1 LPRATIAINAALGA
15 LLLWLYLGDVS
26 DVVRAQ
32 SSELAA
38 LSALPS
44 LPFAAAALAATLA
57 GLGLTVFGLTS
68 KRDKSW
74 RGYRVMP
81 IVAVVA
87 LFIDLFVLS
96 GGHSPFPSSTRAV
109 AAVEL
114 FEQHA
119 TEAGSPNAVPS
130 DTRVLEPILQSLGTV
145 PWLVKGE
152 SVSDWK
158 VKIFDAC
165 TGPKLD
171 AAGERAGTFL
181 YCVDATRSQA
191 WVTLVGLPAEQRF
204 GAPQVVTQGGV
215 PLMGLV
221 RTLPQPE
228 PESDTQPGSIPDASS
243 PSPSFNLEPDAG
255 TLNPP

>member
-1 LPRATIAINAALGA
+1 VSIAINAALGA
-15 LLLWLYLGDVS
+15 LLLWLYIGDIS
-26 DVVRAQ
+26 DVLRAQ

-44 LPFAAAALAATLA
+44 VPFAAVALTATLV
-57 GLGLTVFGLTS
+57 GLGLTVLGVTS
-68 KRDKSW
+68 KRDRSW

-87 LFIDLFVLS
+87 LFVDLFVLS
-96 GGHSPFPSSTRAV
+96 GGHSPFPSTTRAI

-119 TEAGSPNAVPS
+119 TERGSPTAVA
-130 DTRVLEPILQSLGTV
+130 TEARALEPIFQNLGPV

-158 VKIFDAC
+158 VKIFDGCA
-165 TGPKLD
+165 GPRLD
-171 AAGERAGTFL
+171 AAGETAGTFL

-204 GAPQVVTQGGV
+204 GAPQVVTQGGA
-215 PLMGLV
+215 PLLGLV

-228 PESDTQPGSIPDASS
+228 PENEAQPGSNPDASS
-243 PSPSFNLEPDAG
+243 PSPGFNLDSDAG
-255 TLNPP
+255 TLSPP